1 MKILALH
8 ISGRMARRREQ
19 KKPNKTTFPA
29 LIVGLISVWPDSFT
43 LAAVFE
49 DYKHHAWEGSPQSA
63 VKLQTALSNVWLNF
77 LSPTYF
83 FLPYF
88 CVGVENRLKKKKKK
102 LSTIRSKNNKPSVYE
117 ECIFSIPFLKET
129 ESWTIWSI
137 AEILYR

>member
-49 DYKHHAWEGSPQSA
+49 NYKHHA
-63 VKLQTALSNVWLNF
+63 
-77 LSPTYF
+77 
-83 FLPYF
+83 
-88 CVGVENRLKKKKKK
+88 
-102 LSTIRSKNNKPSVYE
+102 
-117 ECIFSIPFLKET
+117 
-129 ESWTIWSI
+129 
-137 AEILYR
+137 

>member
-8 ISGRMARRREQ
+8 ISGSMARRREQ

-88 CVGVENRLKKKKKK
+88 CVGVENRLKKKKKSSAQSEVK
-102 LSTIRSKNNKPSVYE
+102 TINHQFMKNAFSVYP
-117 ECIFSIPFLKET
+117 FSRKLKVELS
-129 ESWTIWSI
+129 EV
-137 AEILYR
+137 